1 MGPKY
6 HLPKIDPIFYGIPR
20 LGTRIGNTNRV
31 MEGSVWLQ
39 NIGQNLGMTE
49 IEAIFY
55 LALQTL
61 RRRRGDVKDLH
72 VVVILAVRRAHR
84 VRHGDRN
91 RPVFWNHDRVR
102 DVRDRMRDLR
112 LQPRQFFRRQ
122 RLQRRIR
129 EAQRR
134 CRARDYRGTR
144 QRRLRV
150 SKEKNRDF
158 PTSFVITMSCVKLP
172 PGTQFW

>member
-31 MEGSVWLQ
+31 MEGSVRLQ
-39 NIGQNLGMTE
+39 NIGQNLGMTK

-91 RPVFWNHDRVR
+91 RPVFGHFEDVHGIVPKAVR
-102 DVRDRMRDLR
+102 EI
-112 LQPRQFFRRQ
+112 QS
-122 RLQRRIR
+122 
-129 EAQRR
+129 ESN
-134 CRARDYRGTR
+134 RAII
-144 QRRLRV
+144 RRLV
-150 SKEKNRDF
+150 V
-158 PTSFVITMSCVKLP
+158 PLWILCWV
-172 PGTQFW
+172 